1 MRKKSKH
8 HNKKNR
14 GYVSNK
20 KSSVEFIS
28 TAQAIN
34 KLVFTNLH
42 DVIKGKCFKIYETK
56 KNRYG
61 TIR

>member
-34 KLVFTNLH
+34 KLVFTNLL
-42 DVIKGKCFKIYETK
+42 DVIKGKRFKIYKT
-56 KNRYG
+56 
-61 TIR
+61 